1 MVASE
6 RIPEADAEPTTAFAA
21 LLDRATVTTPDGRRL
36 LGPVSLAIR
45 TGEHWAVLGANG
57 AGKTTLLRVL
67 GAERHPSSGTAIVLG
82 ARLGASDL
90 RQLRARIGVVSHA
103 VADRLPRARLRSG
116 SCSRAGAASWR
127 RGGHRPARPIS

>member
-45 TGEHWAVLGANG
+45 TGEHWAVLGGRTEQARPRSC
-57 AGKTTLLRVL
+57 AYWVPSVILLPGR
-67 GAERHPSSGTAIVLG
+67 R
-82 ARLGASDL
+82 
-90 RQLRARIGVVSHA
+90 
-103 VADRLPRARLRSG
+103 
-116 SCSRAGAASWR
+116 SCSAPASVRATSASS
-127 RGGHRPARPIS
+127 ARASVS